1 MHPLKK
7 AFFVALGCISLALGT
22 IGIALPILPTVPFYL
37 LTAFCFANSSE
48 RLHTWFT
55 HTTVYK
61 KYIGSYFR
69 RRGMT
74 RKAKALLIGTV
85 TAIMLPGF
93 ILMDK
98 VPVGRAIMA
107 IVWAGHIVY
116 FGFKVQTI
124 TQQEADLLVLD
135 EAGSAWELDMVDKDL
150 LRRAVLQRPAGQEC
164 VLTAHAAP
172 QWMLDAADYV
182 TEMKCIRHPYQ
193 KGIAA
198 RKGVEY

>member
-7 AFFVALGCISLALGT
+7 AFFIALGCISLALGT

-107 IVWAGHIVY
+107 TTSPVSLSGWGTSSTSGSRCRPSPSRKRTTPWHRHWKSKQPNSKKRSRCVFFCAAAS
-116 FGFKVQTI
+116 FSLCDRI
-124 TQQEADLLVLD
+124 TRT
-135 EAGSAWELDMVDKDL
+135 AGSRGSA
-150 LRRAVLQRPAGQEC
+150 
-164 VLTAHAAP
+164 
-172 QWMLDAADYV
+172 
-182 TEMKCIRHPYQ
+182 
-193 KGIAA
+193 
-198 RKGVEY
+198 